1 MDARVMVEPSR
12 LRLVLPRVARA
23 ELIAGDAV
31 DDLGRRVDFPRD
43 TLAEVKLAVVEA
55 CLNAL
60 EYGAGEV
67 EVELAAHADAD
78 RPWLEVVVVDH
89 GPGFDPGGIPQPSL
103 ETKLHAPRKRGW
115 GLELIR
121 RLMDEVEITSHP
133 GLTRIHMIRR
143 REGE

>member
-1 MDARVMVEPSR
+1 MAEPVR

-31 DDLGRRVDFPRD
+31 DDLGRRIAFPHD

-60 EYGAGEV
+60 EYSAGEV
-67 EVELAAHADAD
+67 EVELTAHGGDAH
-78 RPWLEVVVVDH
+78 PWIEVVVTDH
-89 GPGFDPGGIPQPSL
+89 GPGFDPSGVSRPVL
-103 ETKLHAPRKRGW
+103 EAKLHAPRKRGW

-121 RLMDEVEITSHP
+121 RLMDDVTITSHP
-133 GLTRIHMIRR
+133 GLTMVHMIRR
-143 REGE
+143 TGGE

>member
-1 MDARVMVEPSR
+1 MAEPVR
-12 LRLVLPRVARA
+12 LRLVLPPVARA

-31 DDLGRRVDFPRD
+31 DDLGRRIAFPRD

-67 EVELAAHADAD
+67 EVELTAHGEDSQ
-78 RPWLEVVVVDH
+78 PWIEVVVVDH
-89 GPGFDPGGIPQPSL
+89 GPGFDPSGVQRPVL
-103 ETKLHAPRKRGW
+103 EAKLHAQRKRGW

-121 RLMDEVEITSHP
+121 RLMDDVTISSHP
-133 GLTRIHMIRR
+133 GLTRVRMTRR
-143 REGE
+143 MGGG

>member
-1 MDARVMVEPSR
+1 MAEPVR
-12 LRLVLPRVARA
+12 LRLVLPQVPRA

-31 DDLGRRVDFPRD
+31 EDLGQRVGFPRD

-67 EVELAAHADAD
+67 VVELTAHPDSAY
-78 RPWLEVVVVDH
+78 PWLEVAVVDH
-89 GPGFDPGGIPQPSL
+89 GPGFDPNEQPRPVLAS
-103 ETKLHAPRKRGW
+103 KLHASRKRGW

-121 RLMDEVEITSHP
+121 RLMDEVKVTSHP
-133 GLTRIHMIRR
+133 GLTRVHMIRR
-143 REGE
+143 TGGA

>member
-1 MDARVMVEPSR
+1 MAEPVR
-12 LRLVLPRVARA
+12 LRLVLPQVARA

-31 DDLGRRVDFPRD
+31 DDLGHRIGFPRD

-60 EYGAGEV
+60 EYGAGEIV
-67 EVELAAHADAD
+67 VELTAHPDPTPWIEAA
-78 RPWLEVVVVDH
+78 VVDH
-89 GPGFDPGGIPQPSL
+89 GPGFDPGEQPRPVL
-103 ETKLHAPRKRGW
+103 ESKLHSRRKRGW

-121 RLMDEVEITSHP
+121 RLMDEVEITSCP

-143 REGE
+143 TGGA

>member
-1 MDARVMVEPSR
+1 MAEPVR

-31 DDLGRRVDFPRD
+31 EDLGRRIDFPRD

-60 EYGAGEV
+60 EYGDGEV
-67 EVELAAHADAD
+67 EVELTVHPDSANPWIEAA
-78 RPWLEVVVVDH
+78 VVDH
-89 GPGFDPGGIPQPSL
+89 GPGFDPGGQPRPVL
-103 ETKLHAPRKRGW
+103 AAKLHARRKRGW

-121 RLMDEVEITSHP
+121 RLMDEVEITSRP
-133 GLTRIHMIRR
+133 GLTRIHMTRR
-143 REGE
+143 TGGA